1 MQSNQFRGGR
11 QGGGSPGERLQE
23 VGEERAG
30 GGSLQGWE
38 AGDQIDKRLKK
49 NIINNNF
56 NIIILFNL
64 YIASKYTTDTNVLP
78 KIHLKIYSP

>member
-1 MQSNQFRGGR
+1 MGGDRGVGAQEPGRKVTEGGR
-11 QGGGSPGERLQE
+11 GKSGRRESSGVQ
-23 VGEERAG
+23 
-30 GGSLQGWE
+30 E